1 MALIGEKAKQ
11 EILDQV
17 GNLLDTYL
25 PAIDTAFTK
34 ADGAITIPFR
44 VKLTPSKKTI
54 GDVLVKTAVAF
65 KLDEVKD
72 KTEGTWVSEIQMR
85 IGDA

>member
-1 MALIGEKAKQ
+1 MALIGEKVKQ
-11 EILDQV
+11 EIMEQIEE
-17 GNLLDTYL
+17 LLTTYL

-44 VKLTPSKKTI
+44 VKLTPSKKII
-54 GDVLVKTAVAF
+54 GDVLVKTSVAF

-72 KTEGTWVSEIQMR
+72 RTEGTWVSEIQMR

>member
-65 KLDEVKD
+65 KVDEVKD
-72 KTEGTWVSEIQMR
+72 RTEGAWVSEQPTLPGM
-85 IGDA
+85 